1 MSSWGRESKG
11 VSSYIPYLG
20 VAAGLLA
27 PPPALGLARAVVLGT
42 EEPCQG
48 GWLLSSCSRK
58 TSNCSGS
65 SSQGQS
71 LCSLVPK
78 RMGEGKGEGP
88 ADEKEL
94 PLPTA

>member
-1 MSSWGRESKG
+1 MNSRGRDSKG

-27 PPPALGLARAVVLGT
+27 PPPALGLARGVVLGT

-48 GWLLSSCSRK
+48 GWLLSSRSRK

-71 LCSLVPK
+71 LCSPGPK
-78 RMGEGKGEGP
+78 EDGGGKERR
-88 ADEKEL
+88 ASR
-94 PLPTA
+94 